1 MDTAAGARLAPAV
14 RTFLL
19 KAELMLLKHIFP
31 LLQACP
37 ESRLHIMLPDRSFV
51 PAHFHVTEVALVRKD
66 FIDCGG
72 TRRSTVSC
80 TLQIWVANDVDH
92 RLNAGKLLKLLEL
105 AQPVL
110 GTDALSVELE
120 YETSVT
126 AVYPLASIEQTPS
139 GLLFSLNLRH
149 TACLAP
155 ELCLPQLP
163 DAGGGCC
170 GPAGCC

>member
-1 MDTAAGARLAPAV
+1 
-14 RTFLL
+14 
-19 KAELMLLKHIFP
+19 MLLKHVLH
-31 LLQACP
+31 LLQSCP
-37 ESRLHIMLPDRSFV
+37 ESRLHVMLPDRSFV

-72 TRRSTVSC
+72 TRRSTASC
-80 TLQIWVANDVDH
+80 TLQIWVADDVDH
-92 RLNAGKLLKLLEL
+92 RLNAAKLLKILAL

-110 GTDALSVELE
+110 ETDELSVELE

-139 GLLFSLNLRH
+139 GLLFSLALKH

-163 DAGGGCC
+163 
-170 GPAGCC
+170 

>member
-1 MDTAAGARLAPAV
+1 
-14 RTFLL
+14 
-19 KAELMLLKHIFP
+19 MLLKHVLQ
-31 LLQACP
+31 LLQSCP
-37 ESRLHIMLPDRSFV
+37 ESRLHVMLPDRSFV

-72 TRRSTVSC
+72 TRRSTASC
-80 TLQIWVANDVDH
+80 TLQIWVADDVDH
-92 RLNAGKLLKLLEL
+92 RLNAAKLLKILAL

-110 GTDALSVELE
+110 ETDELSVELE

-139 GLLFSLNLRH
+139 GLLFSLALKH

-163 DAGGGCC
+163 SADGGCC

>member
-1 MDTAAGARLAPAV
+1 
-14 RTFLL
+14 
-19 KAELMLLKHIFP
+19 MLLKDV
-31 LLQACP
+31 LQCLQSSP
-37 ESRLHIMLPDRSFV
+37 DSRLHIMLPDRSFV

-72 TRRSTVSC
+72 TRRSTATC
-80 TLQIWVANDVDH
+80 TLQIWVADDVQH
-92 RLNAGKLLKLLEL
+92 RLTSTKLLKILQL

-110 GTDALSVELE
+110 GTEDLSVELE
-120 YETSVT
+120 IETIVT
-126 AVYPLASIEQTPS
+126 ASYPLATVEQTPS
-139 GLLFSLNLRH
+139 GLLFSVALKH

-163 DAGGGCC
+163 SAAGCC

>member
-1 MDTAAGARLAPAV
+1 
-14 RTFLL
+14 
-19 KAELMLLKHIFP
+19 MLLKHVLQ
-31 LLQACP
+31 LLQSCP
-37 ESRLHIMLPDRSFV
+37 ESRLHVMLPDRSFV

-72 TRRSTVSC
+72 TRRSTASC
-80 TLQIWVANDVDH
+80 TLQIWVADDVDH
-92 RLNAGKLLKLLEL
+92 RLNAAKLLKILAL

-110 GTDALSVELE
+110 ETDELSVELE

-126 AVYPLASIEQTPS
+126 AMYPLASIEQTPS
-139 GLLFSLNLRH
+139 GLLFSLALKH

-163 DAGGGCC
+163 SADGGCC